1 MVYHRKGANA
11 ERELMHL
18 FFNEGFSVVRI
29 AGSGTSPLPAPDIIA
44 IRNGRIVAV
53 ECKARKSKNL
63 AITVGQIG
71 ELTEW
76 AEKAGGEAWVA
87 WKVPRKGWF
96 FLKSEQMKNTGKFFT
111 ISLKNAMEKGLLF
124 EFVAEGSF

>member
-1 MVYHRKGANA
+1 

-44 IRNGRIVAV
+44 IKDGRIVAV
-53 ECKARKSKNL
+53 ECKARKAKNL
-63 AITVGQIG
+63 AITIGQIG

-76 AEKAGGEAWVA
+76 AEKAGGECWVA

-96 FLKSEQMKNTGKFFT
+96 FLKPEQMRNTGKFFT

-124 EFVAEGSF
+124 EVVAGGSF